1 MTAGII
7 QFGEEGDEEEEGGEK
22 KKTVV
27 PQRAKENYKIDLTT
41 GKLREKAPDLTSQC
55 K

>member
-1 MTAGII
+1 MK
-7 QFGEEGDEEEEGGEK
+7 EEEEENEGE
-22 KKTVV
+22 KTVV

-41 GKLREKAPDLTSQC
+41 GKSREKAPDLTSQC